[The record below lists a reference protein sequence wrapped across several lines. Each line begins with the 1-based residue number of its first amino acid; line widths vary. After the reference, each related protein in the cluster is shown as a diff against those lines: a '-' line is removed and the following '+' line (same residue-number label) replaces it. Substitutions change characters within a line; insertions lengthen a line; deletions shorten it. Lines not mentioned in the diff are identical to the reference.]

1 MPEEINITEY
11 YSVSCRPYDAEGDG
25 VSLLERARRE
35 FFARGGAKGSVR
47 SVENGQEVHT
57 RYRLGAKRFRWK
69 KVCGRVTLQE
79 AFAVADGCFRLVTH
93 SPSGE
98 LLSAHTYD
106 AGLCWLQ
113 TAYFDGDPRQPAA
126 VLKRRDGGLAVCRPG
141 GGCAESLLLPCPWE
155 PGTAAQSFV
164 NAAAGE
170 PLVVARTN
178 AGTFCFCPEEERALR
193 LSLREQAAGKAPV
206 WPGEESAET
215 LDFRVVPN
223 APTDEGGGHGGA
235 NAQAVPAGAENLPGR
250 GAEPRTAQRGEHP
263 AKGTSAPSYAANHEI
278 FASPPLKGS
287 PSPRRQHAR
296 YAVAAKGLSGGIRN
310 RLSLQSLPAVQN
322 GENRSPRLAGE
333 PLDAP
338 GGIRNRL
345 SLQSRPAVQNG
356 ENDGLNLAGELVD
369 APGVQT
375 GPAFNVQEDPKSGRS
390 PQGCW
395 GVPEVQGEQ
404 NGSAPDRSLF
414 APPARFAQL
423 SRSESCNPSPG
434 GVTPQTRPAVQ
445 PSENQSP
452 RLAGEPLDAPGSSG
466 SIPKH
471 SRQTGPSDSS
481 GRNGGESAQ
490 AQPVIPAKRIVVS
503 SLESYLYFG
512 RLLNG
517 LRQGRGRTAM
527 ADGRTAYEGGYR
539 DDMRDG
545 FGVYY
550 YKSGEL
556 CYAGEWRRNLRD
568 GLGVAFGAKDGSV
581 FVGNWEN
588 GSATGPGSEFDLSGN
603 LTYTGGWKDGR
614 RHGYGTEYR
623 NGRVWR
629 CGVWRDDVFST
640 DGTPSGH
647 GLP

>member
-338 GGIRNRL
+338 GGVTP
-345 SLQSRPAVQNG
+345 QSRPAVQQG
-356 ENDGLNLAGELVD
+356 ENDGLNLAGELED
-369 APGVQT
+369 ALGAQT
-375 GPAFNVQEDPKSGRS
+375 SPAFNVKEDPESGRS
-390 PQGCW
+390 PQGRG
-395 GVPEVQGEQ
+395 GVPEVQGE
-404 NGSAPDRSLF
+404 
-414 APPARFAQL
+414 
-423 SRSESCNPSPG
+423 
-434 GVTPQTRPAVQ
+434 GVQHLTRLRR
-445 PSENQSP
+445 P
-452 RLAGEPLDAPGSSG
+452 RL
-466 SIPKH
+466 
-471 SRQTGPSDSS
+471 RSDHF
-481 GRNGGESAQ
+481 
-490 AQPVIPAKRIVVS
+490 
-503 SLESYLYFG
+503 L
-512 RLLNG
+512 
-517 LRQGRGRTAM
+517 
-527 ADGRTAYEGGYR
+527 
-539 DDMRDG
+539 
-545 FGVYY
+545 
-550 YKSGEL
+550 
-556 CYAGEWRRNLRD
+556 
-568 GLGVAFGAKDGSV
+568 
-581 FVGNWEN
+581 
-588 GSATGPGSEFDLSGN
+588 
-603 LTYTGGWKDGR
+603 
-614 RHGYGTEYR
+614 
-623 NGRVWR
+623 
-629 CGVWRDDVFST
+629 
-640 DGTPSGH
+640 
-647 GLP
+647 

>member
-1 MPEEINITEY
+1 
-11 YSVSCRPYDAEGDG
+11 V
-25 VSLLERARRE
+25 
-35 FFARGGAKGSVR
+35 
-47 SVENGQEVHT
+47 
-57 RYRLGAKRFRWK
+57 
-69 KVCGRVTLQE
+69 
-79 AFAVADGCFRLVTH
+79 
-93 SPSGE
+93 
-98 LLSAHTYD
+98 
-106 AGLCWLQ
+106 
-113 TAYFDGDPRQPAA
+113 
-126 VLKRRDGGLAVCRPG
+126 
-141 GGCAESLLLPCPWE
+141 
-155 PGTAAQSFV
+155 
-164 NAAAGE
+164 
-170 PLVVARTN
+170 
-178 AGTFCFCPEEERALR
+178 
-193 LSLREQAAGKAPV
+193 
-206 WPGEESAET
+206 
-215 LDFRVVPN
+215 
-223 APTDEGGGHGGA
+223 
-235 NAQAVPAGAENLPGR
+235 
-250 GAEPRTAQRGEHP
+250 
-263 AKGTSAPSYAANHEI
+263 PSYAANHEI
-278 FASPPLKGS
+278 FVSPPLKGS

-296 YAVAAKGLSGGIRN
+296 YAVAAKGLSGGIR
-310 RLSLQSLPAVQN
+310 
-322 GENRSPRLAGE
+322 
-333 PLDAP
+333 D
-338 GGIRNRL
+338 RL

-356 ENDGLNLAGELVD
+356 EN
-369 APGVQT
+369 
-375 GPAFNVQEDPKSGRS
+375 RS
-390 PQGCW
+390 PQGCG

-434 GVTPQTRPAVQ
+434 GVTPQSLPAVQ
-445 PSENQSP
+445 KGENDGLNLAGELEDAPGAQAGPVPNVRENPKSGRSPQGCWGVPEVQGEQNGVTPQTLPAVQNGENQPP
-452 RLAGEPLDAPGSSG
+452 RLAGELEDPPL
-466 SIPKH
+466 
-471 SRQTGPSDSS
+471 
-481 GRNGGESAQ
+481 
-490 AQPVIPAKRIVVS
+490 VPAKRIVVS